1 MSAVRHS
8 KVQLQVLKLYKACL
22 RAAENKP
29 GFKAN
34 VQFEFKK
41 NAQLPKTEMMRIE
54 HLLRQGQRKLSMIQD
69 PNVSSMGSFVEEPKK
84 K

>member
-1 MSAVRHS
+1 MRVALLLTSITSEHVYYYVMSLCLFLT
-8 KVQLQVLKLYKACL
+8 LQRYFIS
-22 RAAENKP
+22 R
-29 GFKAN
+29 
-34 VQFEFKK
+34 K